1 MKRQLDLRTG
11 QPVWSAYRAPA
22 VPRARLRRDIRT
34 EVLVIGMGI
43 SGAMI
48 AEALTQASHEVVCID
63 RRGPIQGS
71 TAATTALVQYEID
84 RPLSQL
90 TARTGRDKAERAWR
104 RSRLGVANLNARISE
119 LGIKCDLS
127 ARQSLYLDGNV
138 LSPSA
143 LKEEQQARNRAGLH
157 CVHLPPTAV
166 RERFGIADRSALL
179 GYGNLA
185 LDPRK
190 LASGLLRKALDRK
203 ARIYAPVEATGIEA
217 GSGSVT
223 VATKDGPLIV
233 ADHVVLATGYEL
245 LDMVPQS
252 GHTVVST
259 YAIATRPQKRA
270 LWPGEALIWEAS
282 DPYLYMRA
290 TADGRVICGGED
302 EPFQDEDRRDEL
314 IAEKSRRIAAKLGK
328 LFPQLDPT
336 PEFAWAGAFGT
347 TATGLPLI
355 GKVPGHPRIFAIMG
369 YGGNGI
375 TYSQI
380 ASEIVTTALSGTDD
394 ADADLFAIAR

>member
-11 QPVWSAYRAPA
+11 RTVWSAYRAPA
-22 VPRARLRRDIRT
+22 VPYSELRRDIRT

-48 AEALTQASHEVVCID
+48 AEALTQTSHEVVCID
-63 RRGPIQGS
+63 RRRPIDGS

-84 RPLSQL
+84 HPLSLL
-90 TARTGRDKAERAWR
+90 TARIGRAMAERAWR
-104 RSRLGVANLNARISE
+104 RAMLGVTNLTARISE
-119 LGIKCDLS
+119 LGIKCDMS
-127 ARQSLYLDGNV
+127 ARQSLYLDGTL
-138 LSPSA
+138 LSPA
-143 LKEEQQARNRAGLH
+143 QLREEQEARNRAGLH
-157 CVHLPPTAV
+157 CFHLPPAALK
-166 RERFGIADRSALL
+166 ERFGIADRSALL

-190 LASGLLRKALDRK
+190 LTSGLLRKAIDRK
-203 ARIYAPVEATGIEA
+203 ARLYAPVEAMEIE
-217 GSGSVT
+217 GGRDSVR

-245 LDMVPQS
+245 MRIVPQS

-259 YAIATRPQKRA
+259 YAIATHPQKHS

-282 DPYLYMRA
+282 DPYLYMRT

-314 IAEKSRRIAAKLGK
+314 IVEKSRCIAAKLER
-328 LFPQLDPT
+328 LFPQLDTT

-347 TATGLPLI
+347 TSTGLPLI
-355 GKVPGHPRIFAIMG
+355 GKVPGHTRVFAVLG

-380 ASEIVTTALSGTDD
+380 ASEIITTALAGKID
-394 ADADLFAIAR
+394 ADADLFALRR